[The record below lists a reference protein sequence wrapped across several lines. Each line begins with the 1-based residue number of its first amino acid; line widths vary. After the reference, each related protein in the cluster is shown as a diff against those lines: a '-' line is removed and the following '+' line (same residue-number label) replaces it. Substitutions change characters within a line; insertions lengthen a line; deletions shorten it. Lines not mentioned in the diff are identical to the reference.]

1 MACVKRSRRCKALAS
16 DSFLLLRQDGPKLS
30 WSMDFV
36 MAVLDS
42 GRRIKRMICVDE
54 VTKEYLTIT
63 PHIRDFMLSGHA
75 FSGQHCTVSWLS
87 GDDKNQSGHGIY
99 LSHALSIVLSCA

>member
-42 GRRIKRMICVDE
+42 GRRIKRMICVDD

-63 PHIRDFMLSGHA
+63 PTFGISCFQVTHILDSIARFRGYPA
-75 FSGQHCTVSWLS
+75 TIRT
-87 GDDKNQSGHGIY
+87 NQDTEFTCHMR
-99 LSHALSIVLSCA
+99 